1 MRKHKIVS
9 RERAREE
16 MGEESLNGRVKGA
29 RHGCPRRN
37 CVTLMFAKEK
47 KDLLSIRTSE
57 VVTFAHFNYTVP
69 LVACSTNLGKR
80 VPIKHIVN
88 WLI

>member
-1 MRKHKIVS
+1 MRKHKIS

-29 RHGCPRRN
+29 RHGCSRRN

-47 KDLLSIRTSE
+47 KDSIHS
-57 VVTFAHFNYTVP
+57 HIGG
-69 LVACSTNLGKR
+69 CS
-80 VPIKHIVN
+80 HI
-88 WLI
+88 LTTQSR